1 MWTLR
6 AALPLVSRYLEPIG
20 IFNFFK
26 SKFQKFLD
34 CLELFQLPKDKF
46 LIKPYQIILILTD
59 SIFTNSHKT
68 KSHFWKLTLP
78 SKMSENFEKLLKIFK
93 EELIERLC
101 SINGSLLSDQQ
112 LIPYVTEK
120 NIRLKEFQEAL
131 SEAVHIE

>member
-1 MWTLR
+1 
-6 AALPLVSRYLEPIG
+6 
-20 IFNFFK
+20 
-26 SKFQKFLD
+26 
-34 CLELFQLPKDKF
+34 
-46 LIKPYQIILILTD
+46 
-59 SIFTNSHKT
+59 
-68 KSHFWKLTLP
+68 
-78 SKMSENFEKLLKIFK
+78 MSENFEKLLKIFQ